1 MDLTALLKRS
11 DDHVR
16 EELSSAPEV
25 VDVADF
31 DPVEDV
37 PPITARR
44 WFRVTGAVVV
54 VADLVSSTKLGIR
67 KHASSTSSI
76 YEAALRPV
84 VDIYREFGAGH
95 ISVQG
100 DCVIGIFWD
109 NTAMERAMC
118 AAITTKTFSVPL
130 AGRLDGKWK
139 DEDQKPKTGFKVGVA
154 ASSLLVKR
162 IGLAGTPHKG
172 LVWPGKA
179 VNYAVKA
186 AQTAKAHELV
196 VTGGVWDAIENND
209 YLRYSCSHGGSAPT
223 IWHDHE
229 IVKLDHDEA
238 DRWGRLLISSWCE
251 EHGEEFCNAILSG
264 ERQRDVEETSRA
276 RGEALTFKSTP
287 AMNAAQWRKLKSEA
301 RALTA
306 FTDRRR

>member
-1 MDLTALLKRS
+1 MDLTELLKRS
-11 DDHVR
+11 DDHVKT
-16 EELSSAPEV
+16 ELSSAPEV
-25 VDVADF
+25 VDVTDF

-44 WFRVTGAVVV
+44 WFRVADAVVV
-54 VADLVSSTKLGIR
+54 VADLVGSTKLGIR
-67 KHASSTSSI
+67 KHASSTASI

-109 NTAMERAMC
+109 DMAMERAMC
-118 AAITTKTFSVPL
+118 AAITTKTFSRSL
-130 AGRLDGKWK
+130 AKRLDNKWK

-162 IGLAGTPHKG
+162 IGLAQTPHKG

-186 AQTAKAHELV
+186 AQTADAHELV
-196 VTGGVWDAIENND
+196 VTGGVWDAIADND
-209 YLRYSCSHGGSAPT
+209 YMRYSCGHGGGDPSHT
-223 IWHDHE
+223 IWHDHH
-229 IVKLDHDEA
+229 ITKLDHDDVEA
-238 DRWGRLLISSWCE
+238 SGRMLTSAWCE
-251 EHGEEFCNAILSG
+251 HCGEEFCNAILDG
-264 ERQRDVEETSRA
+264 ERRRSIPQDVRTN
-276 RGEALTFKSTP
+276 GEALTFKTQFASRL
-287 AMNAAQWRKLKSEA
+287 AKK
-301 RALTA
+301 RAEMRQRTLSPQP
-306 FTDRRR
+306 